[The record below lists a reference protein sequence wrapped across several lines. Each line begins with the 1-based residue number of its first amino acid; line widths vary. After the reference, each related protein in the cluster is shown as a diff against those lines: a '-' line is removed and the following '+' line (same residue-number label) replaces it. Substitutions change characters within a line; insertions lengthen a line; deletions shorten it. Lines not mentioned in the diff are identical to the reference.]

1 MDEQH
6 GPGSAGR
13 PRWVGGNTS
22 RRPLRSQAPRRQR
35 PEPLTHSRFSQLD
48 GRDEAEAARASR
60 LHARG
65 VRMLRDGTLVTPK
78 SQRPRGR
85 SSPPESAEPRFGQP
99 VIRLIRRKPPLRL
112 PLASAPRRLHVLL
125 IIVAMA
131 LSLCAGRLLQLQG
144 FDSSSYALDAVTR
157 TLPLLPAR
165 GEITDRNGLVLAS
178 TQPAVAVTADPK
190 LTAPDAAEIAG
201 VLSGHL
207 SMSQS
212 ELMPLLTKPGTRFVY
227 IKKKVPALTY
237 SALAADLSS
246 RHLHGIFRE
255 SDPIRTYPNGSVG
268 ASVVGFVGSDG
279 KGLAGLERTLNAQL
293 AGVEGKETYESAPN
307 GSKIPLGR
315 SSITPARN
323 GLSYQLTLDSEV
335 QWVAERRLAEQVAKT
350 RADSGFA
357 IVMDVKT
364 GQVIA
369 LANSPTY
376 DSSNPQAA
384 DSEDR
389 GNRAISAPYE
399 PGSVQKVL
407 TSAAL
412 IDSGVATPNTRVVIP
427 SRIHSGGNSIK
438 DFFSHGVLHYTMRG
452 VIADS
457 SNIGTVLLARQL
469 NKQTLHDYL
478 LSFGLGKTTSLG
490 LPGESAGIL
499 PKADMPDSQ
508 RDRVAFGQAIA
519 VTGIQEAAA
528 VAGIVNDGM
537 YNPPTVIKGATD
549 GEGRALAVPRTP
561 PRLVI
566 SEESSAQVR
575 DLMRAVIDSVNGQ
588 RNLKLDR
595 YTSGGKT
602 GTAQRADTSCRCYRG
617 YVTSF
622 IGFAPL
628 DDPQILTYVVISNPK
643 VGDTGTITA
652 APVYRDIMDF
662 ALPRYSV
669 APDAKPHKPLPIE
682 W

>member
-1 MDEQH
+1 MDQRD
-6 GPGSAGR
+6 R
-13 PRWVGGNTS
+13 PRAPDLVDPLRKVPS
-22 RRPLRSQAPRRQR
+22 RPLGSQATAERNCPPR
-35 PEPLTHSRFSQLD
+35 
-48 GRDEAEAARASR
+48 
-60 LHARG
+60 ARG
-65 VRMLRDGTLVTPK
+65 VRILRDGTVVTP
-78 SQRPRGR
+78 RPRVH
-85 SSPPESAEPRFGQP
+85 EPQ
-99 VIRLIRRKPPLRL
+99 VRLVHRRPPLRL
-112 PLASAPRRLHVLL
+112 PLASAQRRLHTML
-125 IIVAMA
+125 IVVAMA

-144 FDSSSYALDAVTR
+144 FDSSSYSIDALTR

-165 GEITDRNGLVLAS
+165 GEITDRNGLVLAA
-178 TQPAVAVTADPK
+178 TQPAVAVTADPT
-190 LTAPDAAEIAG
+190 LTAPQAVEIAG
-201 VLSGHL
+201 VLAGHL
-207 SMSQS
+207 GMSEA
-212 ELMPLLTKPGTRFVY
+212 ELMPLLTKTGTHFVY

-237 SALAADLSS
+237 SALATDMSS

-268 ASVVGFVGSDG
+268 ASVVGFVGADG
-279 KGLAGLERTLNAQL
+279 KGLAGLEHSLDTQL

-315 SSITPARN
+315 SSITPASN

-357 IVMDVKT
+357 IVLDVKT

-376 DSSNPQAA
+376 DSSRPQAA
-384 DSEDR
+384 RAEDR

-399 PGSVQKVL
+399 PGSVEKVL

-412 IDSGVATPNTRVVIP
+412 IDSGTANPSTRVVIP
-427 SRIHSGGNSIK
+427 HRIASDGHSIK
-438 DFFSHGVLHYTMRG
+438 DFFPHGTLHYTMRG

-457 SNIGTVLLARQL
+457 SNIGTALLTRQL
-469 NKQTLHDYL
+469 DRQTLHQYL
-478 LSFGLGKTTSLG
+478 LSFGLGHTTRIE
-490 LPGESAGIL
+490 LPGESAGIM
-499 PKADMPDSQ
+499 PKADMSDGQ

-519 VTGIQEAAA
+519 VTGIQEASA
-528 VAGIVNDGM
+528 VAGIVNNGI
-537 YNPPTVIKGATD
+537 YNSPTVIKKATD
-549 GEGRALAVPRTP
+549 GEGREVALPRTP
-561 PRLVI
+561 PRRVI
-566 SEESSAQVR
+566 STKSSAQVR
-575 DLMRAVIDSVNGQ
+575 ELMQAVIDSVNGQ

-602 GTAQRADTSCRCYRG
+602 GTAQRADTSCGCYRG

-622 IGFAPL
+622 LGFAPL
-628 DDPQILTYVVISNPK
+628 DDPQILTYVVISNPRA
-643 VGDTGTITA
+643 GDTGTITA
-652 APVYRDIMDF
+652 APAYRDIMNF

-669 APDAKPHKPLPIE
+669 VPDAERHRPLPTQ

>member
-1 MDEQH
+1 MEDQH
-6 GPGSAGR
+6 R
-13 PRWVGGNTS
+13 PPSPDHPHSPESKVPEHNGTEHKGTEHKVTAR
-22 RRPLRSQAPRRQR
+22 RLPPRPLRSQVPRSHGH
-35 PEPLTHSRFSQLD
+35 EPD
-48 GRDEAEAARASR
+48 AERAST
-60 LHARG
+60 LHTRG
-65 VRMLRDGTLVTPK
+65 VRILRDGTVAAAKTRFR
-78 SQRPRGR
+78 Q
-85 SSPPESAEPRFGQP
+85 SPP
-99 VIRLIRRKPPLRL
+99 IRLVRRKPPLRL
-112 PLASAPRRLHVLL
+112 PLAPAHRRLHAML
-125 IIVAMA
+125 IVVAMA

-144 FDSSSYALDAVTR
+144 FDSSSYTIDALTR

-165 GEITDRNGLVLAS
+165 GAITDRNGLVLAA

-190 LTAPDAAEIAG
+190 LTAPDAAQIADI
-201 VLSGHL
+201 LASHL
-207 SMSQS
+207 GMSQT
-212 ELMPLLTKPGTRFVY
+212 ELMPLLTKSGTRFVY

-237 SALAADLSS
+237 TALAADLSS

-255 SDPIRTYPNGSVG
+255 SDPIRTYPSGSVG
-268 ASVVGFVGSDG
+268 ASVVGFVGADG
-279 KGLAGLERTLNAQL
+279 KGLAGLERTLNTQL

-335 QWVAERRLAEQVAKT
+335 QWVAERRLSEQIAKT
-350 RADSGFA
+350 HADSGFA
-357 IVMDVKT
+357 IVLDVKT

-376 DSSNPQAA
+376 DSSRPQAA
-384 DSEDR
+384 DSADR

-412 IDSGVATPNTRVVIP
+412 IDSGTANPDTRVVIP
-427 SRIHSGGNSIK
+427 SRIKSGGNSIK

-457 SNIGTVLLARQL
+457 SNIGTVLLTRQL

-478 LSFGLGKTTSLG
+478 VSFGLGKTTSLE

-528 VAGIVNDGM
+528 VAGIVNGGM
-537 YNPPTVIKGATD
+537 YNPPTVIKGAAD
-549 GEGRALAVPRTP
+549 GEGRALAVPPTP
-561 PRLVI
+561 PRRVI

-575 DLMRAVIDSVNGQ
+575 DLMGAVIDSVNGQ

-622 IGFAPL
+622 VGFAPL
-628 DDPQILTYVVISNPK
+628 DDPQVLTYVVISNPK

-669 APDAKPHKPLPIE
+669 APDAKPHKPLPTQY
-682 W
+682 